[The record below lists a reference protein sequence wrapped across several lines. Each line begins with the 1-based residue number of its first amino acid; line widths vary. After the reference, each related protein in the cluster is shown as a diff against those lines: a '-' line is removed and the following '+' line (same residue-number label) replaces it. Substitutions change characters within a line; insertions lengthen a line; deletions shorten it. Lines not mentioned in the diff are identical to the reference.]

1 MKAAGPRAGTNTVPQ
16 AGEPGISHFLA
27 TELTVAS
34 SHTSSLTKGPVTK
47 PLQGFLASISAQG
60 GLYLP
65 VPAGQLS
72 LLALGSADTAVC
84 VCAPQGVNMGH
95 IPGTLP

>member
-34 SHTSSLTKGPVTK
+34 YHNSSLTKGPVTK

-72 LLALGSADTAVC
+72 LLALQIQLCVC
-84 VCAPQGVNMGH
+84 VLLRG
-95 IPGTLP
+95 